1 MHRNITAKLIK
12 QATLKISKMGW
23 GGTITQKG
31 TKNQHKSVMR
41 NNESQK
47 VKRRDIFKM
56 SKKSPIP

>member
-1 MHRNITAKLIK
+1 
-12 QATLKISKMGW
+12 MGW

-31 TKNQHKSVMR
+31 TKNQHKSDMR

-56 SKKSPIP
+56 SKKSQDNSISSKSTLQK